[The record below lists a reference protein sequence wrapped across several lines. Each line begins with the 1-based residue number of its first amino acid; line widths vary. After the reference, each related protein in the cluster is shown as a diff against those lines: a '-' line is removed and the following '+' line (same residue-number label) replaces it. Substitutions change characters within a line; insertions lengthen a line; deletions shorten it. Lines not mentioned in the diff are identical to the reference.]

1 MMPAMARPAAPEASH
16 QAPALTVR
24 PVTPALAA
32 QLRALR
38 VAPGQYGYVGDIQ
51 AALVEA
57 EGDPHCEAMAVL
69 LGERVVGFYRIALA
83 PLGAGL
89 APSSEARATLR
100 GLCIARELQGR
111 GLGALALRAC
121 IDDLRRRH
129 RQLRLLSVSVDC
141 GNRRA
146 IALYRNAGFADAGIW
161 HFGGVMPRQ
170 MMQLRLQDASSQG
183 MPLQST
189 PPQSTPS
196 QGTPSQDTPSRASL
210 PRDRR

>member
-1 MMPAMARPAAPEASH
+1 MMPAMARPAAPEAAL
-16 QAPALTVR
+16 QATLAVQ

-69 LGERVVGFYRIALA
+69 LGERVVGFYRVALTPLDAGPA
-83 PLGAGL
+83 PCA
-89 APSSEARATLR
+89 EAWATLR

-111 GLGALALRAC
+111 GLGTRALRAC
-121 IDDLRRRH
+121 IDDLRSRH
-129 RQLRLLSVSVDC
+129 PQLRMLSVSVDC

-146 IALYRNAGFADAGIW
+146 IEMYRNAGFAEAGIW
-161 HFGGVMPRQ
+161 HFGAGMPRQ
-170 MMQLRLQDASSQG
+170 MMQLRLQG
-183 MPLQST
+183 
-189 PPQSTPS
+189 TPS
-196 QGTPSQDTPSRASL
+196 QGTPSYGTPSHGMASQAAPSPESL

>member
-1 MMPAMARPAAPEASH
+1 MPGMARPAAPEVSL
-16 QAPALTVR
+16 QAALTVQ

-32 QLRALR
+32 QLRTLR

-83 PLGAGL
+83 PPDAGL
-89 APSSEARATLR
+89 APCSEARAMLR

-111 GLGALALRAC
+111 GLGTRALRAC
-121 IDDLRRRH
+121 VEDLRRRH
-129 RQLRLLSVSVDC
+129 PRVRVLSVAVDC

-146 IALYRNAGFADAGIW
+146 IEVYRTAGFADAGVW
-161 HFGGVMPRQ
+161 HFGAAMPRR
-170 MMQLRLQDASSQG
+170 MMQLRLEDATAQA
-183 MPLQST
+183 T
-189 PPQSTPS
+189 PARANPEPVP
-196 QGTPSQDTPSRASL
+196 TPSQD
-210 PRDRR
+210 RR

>member
-1 MMPAMARPAAPEASH
+1 MMPAMARPTAPEVAL
-16 QAPALTVR
+16 QATLTVR
-24 PVTPALAA
+24 PVTPALAG
-32 QLRALR
+32 QLRAMR
-38 VAPGQYGYVGDIQ
+38 VEPGQYGYVGDIQ

-83 PLGAGL
+83 PLDAGL
-89 APSSEARATLR
+89 APPTEARATLR

-111 GLGALALRAC
+111 GLGTRALRAC

-129 RQLRLLSVSVDC
+129 PQLRLLSVSVDC

-146 IALYRNAGFADAGIW
+146 IEVYRSAGFADTGIW
-161 HFGGVMPRQ
+161 HFGATMPRQ
-170 MMQLRLQDASSQG
+170 MMQLRLQGTLPQDRLSQG
-183 MPLQST
+183 
-189 PPQSTPS
+189 TPS
-196 QGTPSQDTPSRASL
+196 QGTPSRQLL

>member
-1 MMPAMARPAAPEASH
+1 MMPAMARPAAPEVAL
-16 QAPALTVR
+16 QATLAVQ
-24 PVTPALAA
+24 PVTPALAG

-38 VAPGQYGYVGDIQ
+38 VEPGQYGYVGDIQ

-69 LGERVVGFYRIALA
+69 LGERVVGFYRIVLA
-83 PLGAGL
+83 PLDAGL
-89 APSSEARATLR
+89 APSTEARATLL

-111 GLGALALRAC
+111 GLGTRALRAC

-129 RQLRLLSVSVDC
+129 PQLRLLSVSVDC

-146 IALYRNAGFADAGIW
+146 IEVCRDAGFADVGVW
-161 HFGGVMPRQ
+161 QFGATMPRQ
-170 MMQLRLQDASSQG
+170 MMQLRLQGASSHG
-183 MPLQST
+183 T
-189 PPQSTPS
+189 PSHDMPS
-196 QGTPSQDTPSRASL
+196 QGTPSRESL